1 MSRNKR
7 AKAVSVGF
15 FMIGM
20 AAILFSDNR
29 TTRTAHA
36 SASGPIAAVTGAPVP
51 SGPPENDCT
60 QCHTTPSGERGQFI
74 ITAPFSYAAG
84 QTYQITVTHV
94 NTDDVTP
101 RMEWGFELTA
111 LTIPGLQPAGDLQ
124 SLPMSTLTQVIT
136 GGFGGNRQYI
146 EHTHDGSFE
155 GQLGGASWTFNW
167 VAPATDMG
175 PVRLYAAGNQANGD
189 FDNTGDQIYLAQ
201 ATINPPSCNYSLSAS
216 SGFFSMA
223 GGAGSVNLGAAAACG
238 WSAVSDSDWITL
250 TSKPDGTGSDTI
262 SFEVR
267 ENFTSSARAGVLTIA
282 GMTYTVVQDG
292 GLGEDCNYSVFPLT
306 VSYPAS
312 GGSGPINVFCES
324 RCAWQAVSNAGW
336 VTITSGNPGI
346 GNGVVAYTVAANP
359 GPGGRSATITVAG
372 STFRIKQKAN

>member
-1 MSRNKR
+1 M
-7 AKAVSVGF
+7 SVGF
-15 FMIGM
+15 FIIGM
-20 AAILFSDNR
+20 AAILFSGNR

-36 SASGPIAAVTGAPVP
+36 SASGPVAARTGAPVP
-51 SGPPENDCT
+51 GGEPELDCT
-60 QCHTTPSGERGQFI
+60 ECHRKPSGERGEFT

-101 RMEWGFELTA
+101 RNGWGFELTA
-111 LTIPGLQPAGDLQ
+111 LTIPGLQPVGYLQ

-175 PVRLYAAGNQANGD
+175 VVRLYAAGNQANGD

-216 SGFFSMA
+216 SGFFSMS
-223 GGAGSVNLGAAAACG
+223 GGGGSVNLGAAAACG
-238 WSAVSDSDWITL
+238 WTAVSDSDWITL
-250 TSKPDGTGSDTI
+250 TSKPNGTGSDTV

-267 ENFTSSARAGVLTIA
+267 ENFTSSARSGTLTIA
-282 GMTYTVVQDG
+282 GMSYTVVQDG
-292 GLGEDCNYSVFPLT
+292 GLGEDCNYAIFPFT

-312 GGSGPINVFCES
+312 GGSGPINVICES
-324 RCAWQAVSNAGW
+324 RCAWQAVSNAAW
-336 VTITSGNPGI
+336 VTITSGSPGI
-346 GNGVVAYTVAANP
+346 GNGLVGYTVAANP